1 MRFMFESLANRDNP
15 NFVVALGVGNS
26 HHDTFQQAKR
36 NIARLAIAFAGIFD
50 GDQQTIKDTF
60 GVAKI
65 NPMFGEIDLS
75 LCFIPREHRQSV
87 ATIRRYVKLWENL
100 PICKLTWAFI
110 GRPKAVRWNNW
121 LGTLLEKL
129 SDWN

>member
-1 MRFMFESLANRDNP
+1 MRFMFESLANRDNS
-15 NFVVALGVGNS
+15 NFVVALGVGNR

-100 PICKLTWAFI
+100 PICKLTQ
-110 GRPKAVRWNNW
+110 
-121 LGTLLEKL
+121 
-129 SDWN
+129 